1 MNGLIMAGQ
10 LLLGLSILVIL
21 HELGHFL
28 AARAFGIKVEKFY
41 LFFDAWGVKLVSFKV
56 GETEYGIGWL
66 PLGGYVKISGMI
78 DESMDTE
85 QMALPAEPWEF
96 RSKPAWQR
104 LIVMLGGI
112 IVNIIVGILIFWMIT
127 FKYGENYTPNDQLTN
142 GVSPGVI
149 GKGIGLQNGDKILAI
164 NGQKVVRFE
173 ELMSSKVLLGSPKL
187 TIARNGQAMDYK
199 VPETILDSIS
209 KYGGIG
215 QFATPRLVVKNIDTV
230 FNPEGNKVRPKGLID
245 WIKNLF
251 GKYKQVQY
259 STAAFT
265 VGLQKGD
272 SIISVNHKELRFA
285 DQIIGEVK
293 ASAGKIINIQVARKG
308 KVLDFNP
315 TVAKDGTIGMGFAFA
330 KLPTKHVDFGFLES
344 FSVGTNKAWTTFSDN
359 AKGIWKMITGKVSAR
374 NISSPIGIAQ
384 VYGSDF
390 DWENFWRLT
399 GLISIALAFMNLLP
413 IPALDGGHVV
423 FLIIEMIKGK
433 PLSDKFMERAQIV
446 GFVILLS
453 LMVFAFGNDI
463 LKLFGK

>member
-41 LFFDAWGVKLVSFKV
+41 LFFDAWGFKLFSFKV
-56 GETEYGIGWL
+56 GDTEYGVGWL

-85 QMALPAEPWEF
+85 QMALPPQPWEF

-112 IVNIIVGILIFWMIT
+112 IVNIIVGIVIFWIIT
-127 FKYGENYTPNDQLTN
+127 FKYGEKFIPNDQLVN
-142 GVSPGVI
+142 GIHPGIV
-149 GKGIGLQNGDKILAI
+149 GRTIGLQTGDRILAI
-164 NGQKVVRFE
+164 NGQKIIRFE
-173 ELMSSKVLLGSPKL
+173 ELISAKVLLGSPKL
-187 TIARNGQAMDYK
+187 TISRNGNAIDLK
-199 VPETILDSIS
+199 VPETVLDSIS
-209 KYGGIG
+209 EHGPEE
-215 QFATPRLVVKNIDTV
+215 FVVPRMVIDSIKHVTA
-230 FNPEGNKVRPKGLID
+230 PADIKAPSGLFV

-251 GKYKQVQY
+251 
-259 STAAFT
+259 
-265 VGLQKGD
+265 
-272 SIISVNHKELRFA
+272 
-285 DQIIGEVK
+285 VK
-293 ASAGKIINIQVARKG
+293 PKPVKIITPAYDAGMKDGDKPIEINGKPVRFSDDFIKEISSSKG
-308 KVLDFNP
+308 KVVHIKVSRAGKVIDLNP
-315 TVAKDGTIGMGFAFA
+315 KVSTEGNIGILFKMV
-330 KLPTKHVDFGFLES
+330 KLPSKHVEYGLVES
-344 FSVGTNKAWTTFSDN
+344 LGIGSRKAWTTFADN
-359 AKGIWKMITGKVSAR
+359 GKGIWKMITAKVSAR

-384 VYGSDF
+384 VYGAEF
-390 DWENFWRLT
+390 EWENFWRLT

-433 PLSDKFMERAQIV
+433 PLNDKIMERAQIV